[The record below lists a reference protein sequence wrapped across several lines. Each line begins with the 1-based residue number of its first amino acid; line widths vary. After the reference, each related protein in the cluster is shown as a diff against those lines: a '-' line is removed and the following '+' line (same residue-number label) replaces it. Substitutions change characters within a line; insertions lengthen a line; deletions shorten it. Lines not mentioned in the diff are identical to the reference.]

1 MDNNISHKMKKINS
15 ILDIHLKTKAI
26 LIKRINEL
34 LNDLNNTTIKNEAH
48 LHSVNKV
55 RAKANEILAYLNR

>member
-1 MDNNISHKMKKINS
+1 MNNISHKMKKINS

-48 LHSVNKV
+48 QHSVNKV
-55 RAKANEILAYLNR
+55 TAKAQEILAYLNR